1 MVSGRAAR
9 TIPIK
14 EILPMS
20 LCADLIPE
28 SERDVYR
35 RIHQQW
41 EDQLYRQLFAAD
53 PDLEELAIM
62 EFLLGA
68 MEDALP
74 FVKEVPQ
81 A

>member
-1 MVSGRAAR
+1 M
-9 TIPIK
+9 P
-14 EILPMS
+14 
-20 LCADLIPE
+20 LCADLIPG
-28 SERDVYR
+28 SERGVYR

-53 PDLEELAIM
+53 PDLEELAVM
-62 EFLLGA
+62 EFFLSA

-74 FVKEVPQ
+74 FVKEAPQ